1 MIYYNKMRHEIGR
14 EKETGRFM
22 GDMERGIEEGCFLPR
37 VEDEGQRYGRNKD
50 IAINHTY
57 INSGSYRRKFDFI
70 SNSPDLNRLIFQLS
84 KKMLEHRSGTKFEDM
99 YWIDAAHRR
108 VIEKETESCSEEQI
122 VYSNSIRSKISKYE
136 NLITLHSHPNSYPPS
151 INDLNSNF
159 INHYGL
165 GIVAC
170 HDGKIFKYA
179 SNQEIREDYY
189 KMVVEKYLKKG
200 YNEYEAQV
208 EALMELVTKFDIMVK
223 EVTED
228 GM

>member
-1 MIYYNKMRHEIGR
+1 
-14 EKETGRFM
+14 
-22 GDMERGIEEGCFLPR
+22 
-37 VEDEGQRYGRNKD
+37 
-50 IAINHTY
+50 
-57 INSGSYRRKFDFI
+57 
-70 SNSPDLNRLIFQLS
+70 
-84 KKMLEHRSGTKFEDM
+84 M
-99 YWIDAAHRR
+99 YWIDAAHQT
-108 VIEKETESCSEEQI
+108 VIAEETESCSEEQI
-122 VYSNSIRSKISKYE
+122 VYSNSIRSKISKYD

-208 EALMELVTKFDIMVK
+208 EALKELVTKFDIMVK

>member
-50 IAINHTY
+50 TAINHTY

-108 VIEKETESCSEEQI
+108 VIAKETESCSEEQI
-122 VYSNSIRSKISKYE
+122 VYSNSIRSQISKYE

-208 EALMELVTKFDIMVK
+208 EALKELVTKFDIMVK

>member
-50 IAINHTY
+50 TAINHTY

-200 YNEYEAQV
+200 YNEYEAQI
-208 EALMELVTKFDIMVK
+208 EALKELVTKFDIMVK

>member
-1 MIYYNKMRHEIGR
+1 MLEY
-14 EKETGRFM
+14 
-22 GDMERGIEEGCFLPR
+22 
-37 VEDEGQRYGRNKD
+37 QRYGRNKNTV
-50 IAINHTY
+50 ANKTY
-57 INSGSYRRKFDFI
+57 INSGEYRRKFDKI
-70 SNSPDLNRLIFQLS
+70 THNDDINRILYL
-84 KKMLEHRSGTKFEDM
+84 KAKEMLFHRSGTLLEDM
-99 YWIDAAHRR
+99 YWIDSAHRT
-108 VIEKETESCSEEQI
+108 VIAEETESCSEEQI
-122 VYSNSIRSKISKYE
+122 VYSNSIRSKIQKYD

-165 GIVAC
+165 GIVVC

-189 KMVVEKYLKKG
+189 KMVVEKNLKKG
-200 YNEYEAQV
+200 YNECEAQI
-208 EALMELVTKFDIMVK
+208 EALKELVTKFDIMVK

>member
-1 MIYYNKMRHEIGR
+1 
-14 EKETGRFM
+14 
-22 GDMERGIEEGCFLPR
+22 MERAKQKIEADCFLPQ

-50 IAINHTY
+50 TAINHTY
-57 INSGSYRRKFDFI
+57 INNGSYRRKFDFI
-70 SNSPDLNRLIFQLS
+70 SDSPELNRLIFQLS

-99 YWIDAAHRR
+99 YWIDAAHRT
-108 VIEKETESCSEEQI
+108 VIAEETESCSEEQI
-122 VYSNSIRSKISKYE
+122 IYSNNIRSKISKYD

-165 GIVAC
+165 GIVIC

-228 GM
+228 GI

>member
-1 MIYYNKMRHEIGR
+1 
-14 EKETGRFM
+14 M

-50 IAINHTY
+50 TAINHTY

-108 VIEKETESCSEEQI
+108 VIAKETESCSEEQI

-200 YNEYEAQV
+200 YNEYEAQI
-208 EALMELVTKFDIMVK
+208 EALKELVTKFDIMVK

>member
-1 MIYYNKMRHEIGR
+1 MGGTKREI
-14 EKETGRFM
+14 EAN
-22 GDMERGIEEGCFLPR
+22 CFLLQA
-37 VEDEGQRYGRNKD
+37 EDEGQRYGRNKD
-50 IAINHTY
+50 TVINHTY

-70 SNSPDLNRLIFQLS
+70 SNSSELNRLIFQLS

-99 YWIDAAHRR
+99 YWIDAAHRT
-108 VIEKETESCSEEQI
+108 VIAEETESCSEEQI
-122 VYSNSIRSKISKYE
+122 VYSNSIRSKIQKYD

-165 GIVAC
+165 GIVVC

-189 KMVVEKYLKKG
+189 KMVVEKNLKKR
-200 YNEYEAQV
+200 
-208 EALMELVTKFDIMVK
+208 L
-223 EVTED
+223 
-228 GM
+228 

>member
-1 MIYYNKMRHEIGR
+1 MEDTQQEI
-14 EKETGRFM
+14 EV
-22 GDMERGIEEGCFLPR
+22 ERFLPQA
-37 VEDEGQRYGRNKD
+37 EDEGQRYGRNKD
-50 IAINHTY
+50 TAINHTY

-70 SNSPDLNRLIFQLS
+70 SDSSELNRLIFQLS
-84 KKMLEHRSGTKFEDM
+84 KKMLEHRSGTRFEDM
-99 YWIDAAHRR
+99 YWIDAAHQT
-108 VIEKETESCSEEQI
+108 VIAEETESSSEEQI
-122 VYSNSIRSKISKYE
+122 IYSNSIQSKIQKYD

-165 GIVAC
+165 GIVVC

-179 SNQEIREDYY
+179 SNQKIREDYY
-189 KMVVEKYLKKG
+189 KMVVEKHLKKG

-208 EALMELVTKFDIMVK
+208 EALMELVIKFDIMVK
-223 EVTED
+223 EVTEN

>member
-50 IAINHTY
+50 TAINHTY

-108 VIEKETESCSEEQI
+108 VIAKETESCSEEQI

-170 HDGKIFKYA
+170 HDGKIFK
-179 SNQEIREDYY
+179 
-189 KMVVEKYLKKG
+189 
-200 YNEYEAQV
+200 
-208 EALMELVTKFDIMVK
+208 
-223 EVTED
+223 
-228 GM
+228 

>member
-50 IAINHTY
+50 TAINHTY

-108 VIEKETESCSEEQI
+108 VIAKENESCSEEQI
-122 VYSNSIRSKISKYE
+122 AYSNSIRSKISKYE

-200 YNEYEAQV
+200 YNEYEAQI
-208 EALMELVTKFDIMVK
+208 EALKELVTKFDIMVK

>member
-22 GDMERGIEEGCFLPR
+22 GDMERGIEEGYFLPR

-50 IAINHTY
+50 TAINHTY

-108 VIEKETESCSEEQI
+108 VIAKETESCSEEQI

-200 YNEYEAQV
+200 YNEYEAQI
-208 EALMELVTKFDIMVK
+208 EALKELVTKFDIMVK

>member
-14 EKETGRFM
+14 EEETGRFM

-50 IAINHTY
+50 TAINHTY

-108 VIEKETESCSEEQI
+108 VIAKETESCSEEQI
-122 VYSNSIRSKISKYE
+122 VYSNSIRSQISKYE

-179 SNQEIREDYY
+179 STQEIREDYY
-189 KMVVEKYLKKG
+189 KMDVEKYMKKG
-200 YNEYEAQV
+200 YNEYEAQIG
-208 EALMELVTKFDIMVK
+208 ALKELVTKFDIMVK

>member
-1 MIYYNKMRHEIGR
+1 
-14 EKETGRFM
+14 M

-50 IAINHTY
+50 TAINHTY

-108 VIEKETESCSEEQI
+108 VIAKETESCSEEQI

-165 GIVAC
+165 DIVAC

-200 YNEYEAQV
+200 YNEYEAQI
-208 EALMELVTKFDIMVK
+208 EALKELVTKFDIMVK

>member
-50 IAINHTY
+50 TAINHTY

-108 VIEKETESCSEEQI
+108 VIAKETESCSEEQI

-200 YNEYEAQV
+200 YNEYEAQI
-208 EALMELVTKFDIMVK
+208 EALKELVTKFDIMVK

-228 GM
+228 VM

>member
-108 VIEKETESCSEEQI
+108 VIAKETESCSEEQI

-200 YNEYEAQV
+200 YNEYEAQI
-208 EALMELVTKFDIMVK
+208 EALKELVTKFDIMVK